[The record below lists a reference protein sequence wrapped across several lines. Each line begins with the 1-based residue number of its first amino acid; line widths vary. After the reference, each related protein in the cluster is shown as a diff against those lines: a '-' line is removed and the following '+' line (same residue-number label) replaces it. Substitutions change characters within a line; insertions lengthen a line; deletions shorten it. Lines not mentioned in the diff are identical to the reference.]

1 MTHMLPRFFTTSE
14 TPQTRDLGLK
24 TSESRETMDRRH
36 IVQLLDANMRSRVSA
51 FCLGREFEG
60 TRECC
65 RLAQVTAEYPPDD
78 SQPAGAARRGARP
91 RKSVT
96 GKWPSLIDFCCF
108 RSHSNANGRPL
119 QDNGRKL
126 RKSINRRKAN
136 GCAMSTSTSSTLLH
150 GQHSRTVSP
159 AKQQAGAKVQR
170 RRKRSSL
177 HTPRPAEGL
186 CVLLQ
191 RLSVTG
197 YSHAYP

>member
-1 MTHMLPRFFTTSE
+1 MARLP
-14 TPQTRDLGLK
+14 
-24 TSESRETMDRRH
+24 
-36 IVQLLDANMRSRVSA
+36 DANMRSRVSA

-60 TRECC
+60 PREFCW
-65 RLAQVTAEYPPDD
+65 LAQVTAE
-78 SQPAGAARRGARP
+78 ARP

-108 RSHSNANGRPL
+108 RHHSNANGRML

-150 GQHSRTVSP
+150 GQHSRTVSSSI
-159 AKQQAGAKVQR
+159 KQKQAGAKVQR

-177 HTPRPAEGL
+177 HTPRPAAGL
-186 CVLLQ
+186 CVLQQ
-191 RLSVTG
+191 RCSLTDYAISRLERPVC
-197 YSHAYP
+197 HFRCHPRHPR